1 MIYGVRKTTST
12 GRKRR
17 KEEIIDSYY
26 QNFKVKCP
34 CSHTI
39 FIPYGVDK
47 EHPRV
52 EFRVLNKPEA
62 LLKTG
67 TRCSN
72 NEEVAEFQTLNFL
85 ALLEQRK

>member
-17 KEEIIDSYY
+17 PEEIIDSYY
-26 QNFKVKCP
+26 QNFKVKCS

-47 EHPRV
+47 KICRV
-52 EFRVLNKPEA
+52 CGNYVYRNKEIEFKEK
-62 LLKTG
+62 LLKKLK
-67 TRCSN
+67 
-72 NEEVAEFQTLNFL
+72 E
-85 ALLEQRK
+85 K